1 MLRKKVYLMNNNR
14 NTDHISLLPHETLE
28 DMNASGDFTIKE
40 SSTVYTVSTH
50 FDPSGRQSV
59 FDQLKKLLLSD

>member
-28 DMNASGDFTIKE
+28 DMNASGDFT
-40 SSTVYTVSTH
+40 VYTVSTH